1 MAESSDADVA
11 EWLFAEFE
19 PTVGLSV
26 LSDVVRRC
34 RVVRRAALAR
44 SSSRGDVSS
53 LDDLAREAIA
63 SLMSTGRRTRAS

>member
-1 MAESSDADVA
+1 MAEFSDADVA
-11 EWLFAEFE
+11 EWLFSEFE

-44 SSSRGDVSS
+44 PSSQGDVSS

-63 SLMSTGRRTRAS
+63 SLIPASPRTRAS